1 MRNDGPETEALVR
14 ATKEILAEYAHT
26 NKKLT
31 PEILS
36 AVSALRDPGQLA
48 DTILPLLKIEYPK
61 NRKRWS
67 WPIPDSAL
75 KRFTSS

>member
-1 MRNDGPETEALVR
+1 MTAWKPKRWYGPQRKLR
-14 ATKEILAEYAHT
+14 EYAHT

-61 NRKRWS
+61 KQEALS
-67 WPIPDSAL
+67 WPIPGQRL
-75 KRFTSS
+75 EKGLRSS